1 MAPKPKVAL
10 VPGASRG
17 IGHETALA
25 LAEKGFSLF
34 LAAEGT
40 LEELTS
46 AEAECRRRGAPDTTF
61 GIFDLSVTGEAE
73 RMVALA
79 LERLGRIDVL
89 VNNAGIRCRK
99 AFGTFTRDDFYKL
112 MEVNLAA
119 AFFASQAVLPAM
131 RSQGAGRIIHVAS
144 QMGSVASEENA
155 LYGTAKAALIHLARC
170 MAFELSREGI
180 LVNSV
185 SPGPIATTFNLDSYG
200 KQPGKMETMTS
211 RVPVGRFGTPREVA
225 EVIAVLATLEGGFV
239 VGHDLVVDGGYII
252 H

>member
-1 MAPKPKVAL
+1 MTSTSRVAL
-10 VPGASRG
+10 VTGASRG

-25 LAEKGFSLF
+25 LAEQGFSVF

-40 LEELTS
+40 AAEL
-46 AEAECRRRGAPDTTF
+46 AEAAAECRRRGAPDAAH
-61 GIFDLSVTGEAE
+61 GIFDLSVPGEAE
-73 RMVALA
+73 RMVAVA
-79 LERLGRIDVL
+79 LERFGRVDVL

-99 AFGTFTRDDFYKL
+99 TFGTFTRADFSRL

-131 RSQGAGRIIHVAS
+131 RKQGGGRIIHIAS
-144 QMGSVASEENA
+144 QMGSVASEDNA
-155 LYGTAKAALIHLARC
+155 LYGTSKAALIHLARG

-180 LVNSV
+180 QVNSV
-185 SPGPIATTFNLDSYG
+185 SPGPIATGFTLETYG
-200 KQPGKMETMTS
+200 RQPGKMETMAS
-211 RVPVGRFGTPREVA
+211 RVPVGRFGEPREVA
-225 EVIAVLATLEGGFV
+225 EAIVFLATVKGGFI